1 LAVTST
7 LGGAISGKSVMGRV
21 NKDNPPNKSKMM
33 EMTVDNTGR
42 SINFRSIIV
51 SLEMLMECPL
61 SGTLLGAGLAGLIS

>member
-1 LAVTST
+1 
-7 LGGAISGKSVMGRV
+7 MGRV
-21 NKDNPPNKSKMM
+21 NKDNPHNKSKMM